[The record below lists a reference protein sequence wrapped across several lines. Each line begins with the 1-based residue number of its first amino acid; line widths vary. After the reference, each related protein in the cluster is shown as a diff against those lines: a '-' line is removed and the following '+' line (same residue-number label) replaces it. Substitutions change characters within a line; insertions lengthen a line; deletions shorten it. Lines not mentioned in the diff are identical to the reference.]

1 MRPPHHRSARLRR
14 RDPERASHPASD
26 GDLPIPAGDGA
37 GPVCGL
43 FAFES
48 LAIRGARRDAHR
60 DFEGGGAAAAVY
72 LLAISSLL
80 TFGGGAATAGGAAAD
95 ARTGILKEKRQLIGP
110 LGSPEQIAR
119 DPFAIVDKVPLAE
132 MPMIYIA
139 CGGQDVLLQDSR
151 TFVDLLSKKKIPYEY
166 REISPGDHNYDFWD
180 QQISVFLELLMEKPG
195 FTQ

>member
-1 MRPPHHRSARLRR
+1 M
-14 RDPERASHPASD
+14 
-26 GDLPIPAGDGA
+26 
-37 GPVCGL
+37 
-43 FAFES
+43 
-48 LAIRGARRDAHR
+48 
-60 DFEGGGAAAAVY
+60 
-72 LLAISSLL
+72 
-80 TFGGGAATAGGAAAD
+80 
-95 ARTGILKEKRQLIGP
+95 IGP